1 MIKLYAGWVYRSGLQ
16 EFLATDSSQAETPL
30 PVRSK
35 CVIGI
40 FEGRAAADVMPG
52 ESWNSVVLGK

>member
-16 EFLATDSSQAETPL
+16 EFLATDC
-30 PVRSK
+30 K

-52 ESWNSVVLGK
+52 ESFWVNEMPFENFASEH